1 MKRNLSV
8 WIVLSVLFVIGISG
22 CTYKQS
28 TNDTVVIQNEGF
40 SPSALIIPVNTT
52 VIWINKDPVTQNIVS
67 DTGLF
72 DSGNLSNG
80 QSFNYTFNQTGSYHY
95 HSNIHPNIKGLIIVT
110 TSSLQDMGSF
120 SSNSSR

>member
-8 WIVLSVLFVIGISG
+8 WIVLSILFVVGISG
-22 CTYKQS
+22 CTFKQP

-40 SPSALIIPVNTT
+40 SPSALIVPVNTT
-52 VIWINKDPVTQNIVS
+52 VTWINKDPVTQNLVS

-72 DSGNLSNG
+72 ESGNLSNG

-95 HSNIHPNIKGLIIVT
+95 HSNLHPNMKGSIIVT
-110 TSSLQDMGSF
+110 TSPLTGI
-120 SSNSSR
+120 